1 MGHKVF
7 LSPSDQTANTYAAGN
22 TSEAEQCGRIAVAA
36 KAALER
42 HGFEVMLVQYETMAG
57 KCAKSDAFGAELHV
71 PIHSNAFNGKATG
84 TRIYFGTDGSAG
96 HKAAKAI
103 LARLGAIT
111 PGAPD
116 LCKPYPE
123 LYEIRTPKAPT
134 AYIETDFHDNQ
145 QVAKWIIDHTQEIG
159 EAICAGICDYF
170 GVAYVAAE
178 EKEDNEMRYKT
189 LAELKADQYKAPYY
203 LPTIE
208 KLMGKGIL
216 QGKGGEGDDTIIDLG
231 EDAVRILVMLDRKGV
246 FG

>member
-22 TSEAEQCGRIAVAA
+22 TNEAEQCGRIAVAA

-42 HGFEVMLVQYETMAG
+42 QGFDVMVVQYETMAS
-57 KCAKSDAFGAELHV
+57 KCEKSDAFGAELHV
-71 PIHSNAFNGKATG
+71 PIHSNAYNGQATG
-84 TRIYFGTDGSAG
+84 TRVYYGADGSAG

-134 AYIETDFHDNQ
+134 AYIETDFHDNP
-145 QVAKWIIDHTQEIG
+145 QVARWIIDHTMDIG

-189 LAELKADQYKAPYY
+189 LAELKADKYNAPYY
-203 LPTIE
+203 LPTVE
-208 KLMGKGIL
+208 KLMEKGIL
-216 QGKGGEGDDTIIDLG
+216 RGKGGEGDETILDLG